1 MYMGI
6 DQYPTLSN
14 FYENSILRFNVPDI
28 VTLHNEL
35 YVGQKLFLIQGTE
48 MKIVEVMEVS
58 EFTNTMYL
66 RVKNLCDQET
76 IELSRPLSKD
86 LKPVKWIVISLPYIV
101 ELVKERIKQQYSG
114 DDGW

>member
-1 MYMGI
+1 MEV

-28 VTLHNEL
+28 VTLNNEIF
-35 YVGQKLFLIQGTE
+35 VGQKLLLIQGTE
-48 MKIVEVMEVS
+48 MKTVEVMEVS
-58 EFTNTMYL
+58 ESENLMHL
-66 RVKNLCDQET
+66 RVKNLCDQEI

-86 LKPVKWIVISLPYIV
+86 LKPVKWIVISMAYIV

-114 DDGW
+114 DRGW